1 MKIGDSGPWD
11 ISTAAELWESESEGE
26 ESDGEEVEALTEVSV
41 NALRVKYGLVEAG
54 DEEDPWEGL
63 WRLEEELEGDTWT
76 PGASEDKED
85 SDKEVFEKEDD
96 LRIMST
102 PDNPDAWS
110 EEGRM

>member
-1 MKIGDSGPWD
+1 M
-11 ISTAAELWESESEGE
+11 
-26 ESDGEEVEALTEVSV
+26 
-41 NALRVKYGLVEAG
+41 
-54 DEEDPWEGL
+54 
-63 WRLEEELEGDTWT
+63 EEELEGDTWT